1 MDKSGLTKR
10 APDVWDSAR
19 FRSIFLAS
27 SFSCSQTESAPAHP
41 QVTQTV
47 GTPRAKICNKQMGD
61 NMTDIILSVRL
72 GVDDNRKNKKLLAE
86 FTEWLNQKYGEHAL
100 AFLEDILKS
109 AQIPFD
115 GYMTT
120 EPSHSLENDI
130 YEEFRHPKMEKSGK
144 WILDDLQMKNKNPI
158 WIKLEN
164 QWIKGKVEIK
174 GKEKNIV
181 IEPEN
186 VAIPITETLFLKW

>member
-1 MDKSGLTKR
+1 
-10 APDVWDSAR
+10 
-19 FRSIFLAS
+19 
-27 SFSCSQTESAPAHP
+27 
-41 QVTQTV
+41 
-47 GTPRAKICNKQMGD
+47 MGD